1 MAIRQQVVQADLV
14 IGAVLIPGAKAPKL
28 VSNELVS
35 QMKPGSVLVDIAVD
49 QGGCF
54 EDTRATTH
62 ADPTYEVHNSV
73 FYCVANMPG
82 AVPNTSTYALTNATM
97 PYTVALADKGWQQAC
112 LDDRSLALGLNTHAG
127 QLTNAPVGEAV
138 GIDAVSLEHALSVD
152 RPRDPHLSRPPLGG
166 AGPGGQ
172 HAHVVPP

>member
-1 MAIRQQVVQADLV
+1 MV

-28 VSNELVS
+28 VTNDLVAA
-35 QMKPGSVLVDIAVD
+35 MKPGSVLVDIAVD

-54 EDTRATTH
+54 EDTHATTH
-62 ADPTYEVHNSV
+62 ADPTYQVHNST

-97 PYTVALADKGWQQAC
+97 PYAVALANKGWKQAC

-127 QLTNAPVGEAV
+127 QLTNGPVGEAV
-138 GIDAVSLEHALSVD
+138 GIDAVSLDDALM
-152 RPRDPHLSRPPLGG
+152 
-166 AGPGGQ
+166 
-172 HAHVVPP
+172 